1 MPPPRGPAAAL
12 QFAVADA
19 DHAATHADAGRSMTT
34 NRILGATLVAAAAI
48 AAGSALAQGTGG
60 SGGSG
65 GGPAFDGVWAKPG
78 AVTLIKQ
85 FPKHLMLQ
93 GKDEASAWSA
103 QCMLSEG
110 RGTCRGSGYTI
121 TGQHFAFESQ
131 IALEGNGLRD
141 RWRAVFADAKE
152 LTGDDLLQPVSV
164 PPMARRR

>member
-1 MPPPRGPAAAL
+1 MSTTRILRAALAAAAAL
-12 QFAVADA
+12 
-19 DHAATHADAGRSMTT
+19 ATG
-34 NRILGATLVAAAAI
+34 G
-48 AAGSALAQGTGG
+48 ALADPGV
-60 SGGSG
+60 GGSG
-65 GGPAFDGVWAKPG
+65 GGPRFDGVWAKPG

-103 QCMLSEG
+103 QCMLAEG

-131 IALEGNGLRD
+131 IVLEGNGLRD

-152 LTGDDLLQPVSV
+152 LTGDDLLQPVAV
-164 PPMARRR
+164 PAMTRRR

>member
-1 MPPPRGPAAAL
+1 MSTTRILRAALAALAAMAAGQAAA
-12 QFAVADA
+12 QSG
-19 DHAATHADAGRSMTT
+19 AAPAG
-34 NRILGATLVAAAAI
+34 
-48 AAGSALAQGTGG
+48 
-60 SGGSG
+60 
-65 GGPAFDGVWAKPG
+65 FDGVWAKPG

-103 QCMLSEG
+103 QCMLAEG

-152 LTGDDLLQPVSV
+152 LTGDDLLQPVAV
-164 PPMARRR
+164 PAMTRRR